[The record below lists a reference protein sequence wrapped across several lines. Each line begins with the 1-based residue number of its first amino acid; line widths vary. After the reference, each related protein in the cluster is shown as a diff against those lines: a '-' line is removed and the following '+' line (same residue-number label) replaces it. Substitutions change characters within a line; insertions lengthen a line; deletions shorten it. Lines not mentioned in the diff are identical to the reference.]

1 MAAGNALHCICMAL
15 LPELS
20 VTPKL
25 IPQFPSSFGTALG
38 GSLLS
43 LSLAWPSQLLS
54 IWNSCRLRIGAAV
67 KPTGAKPMK

>member
-1 MAAGNALHCICMAL
+1 MMAAGNALHCICMAL

-25 IPQFPSSFGTALG
+25 IPQFPSSFCTALRVG

-43 LSLAWPSQLLS
+43 PVLGLPNSLAYGIVAGFGLVQL
-54 IWNSCRLRIGAAV
+54 
-67 KPTGAKPMK
+67 